1 MSAAAN
7 PAAPASE
14 AAGERG
20 RRERRLWGTNPL
32 PHLELGWRA
41 EAARRERAAAVGEVC
56 GGGVRD
62 ARGGTGGGGRRCGA
76 QEPRQAPFIAGEW
89 RWDGAGRWGEV
100 MASGE
105 FGGPP

>member
-20 RRERRLWGTNPL
+20 RRERGLWGTDPL

-41 EAARRERAAAVGEVC
+41 EAARRERAAAGGEGCGGEV
-56 GGGVRD
+56 
-62 ARGGTGGGGRRCGA
+62 A
-76 QEPRQAPFIAGEW
+76 AGKE
-89 RWDGAGRWGEV
+89 G
-100 MASGE
+100 
-105 FGGPP
+105 